1 MNLLIIDDDPLF
13 RTLISVFAERL
24 GIKCL
29 ELPNGLGALLTLT
42 ENNVDMVLLDILMD
56 EQEGLQTLTEI
67 KTYFN
72 VPVVMVSSDEHY
84 LDTASNLGADA
95 VVRKPVTY
103 EAFVEI
109 INKYGQG
116 KDRLN
121 LRSEESGL

>member
-1 MNLLIIDDDPLF
+1 MSLLFIDDDPLF
-13 RTLISVFAERL
+13 RTLIGVFAERL

-84 LDTASNLGADA
+84 LNTASNLGADA
-95 VVRKPVTY
+95 VVHKPVTY

-116 KDRLN
+116 KDRFN